1 MRRSVRSR
9 SCTNTTSR
17 TAKTTTS
24 ASGLPGSHC
33 LSFGAAANGR
43 YNKLC
48 GSLRSLIHRIS
59 LLPANDPFRAQK
71 EGEMLNKLY
80 DMGIL
85 GASGCRGLK
94 EEWGEE
100 SWRLVETSGDGAGRK
115 KGLEMGGRGWRPRA
129 RAGR

>member
-1 MRRSVRSR
+1 MHKYHIQDREDYH
-9 SCTNTTSR
+9 
-17 TAKTTTS
+17 K
-24 ASGLPGSHC
+24 
-33 LSFGAAANGR
+33 

-85 GASGCRGLK
+85 GTSAS
-94 EEWGEE
+94 
-100 SWRLVETSGDGAGRK
+100 V
-115 KGLEMGGRGWRPRA
+115 PRVSFDVSVMS
-129 RAGR
+129 